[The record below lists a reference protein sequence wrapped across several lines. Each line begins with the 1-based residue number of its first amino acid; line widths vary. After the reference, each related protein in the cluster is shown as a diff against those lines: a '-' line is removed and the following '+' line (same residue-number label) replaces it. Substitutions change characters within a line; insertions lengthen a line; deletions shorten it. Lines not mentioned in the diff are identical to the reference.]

1 MYELLPDGT
10 KVDIPVDDGKAL
22 SCLCKILL
30 SKDSYLS
37 VNDVA
42 SALGISPQS
51 YGVILLN
58 GSRLAM
64 PL

>member
-42 SALGISPQS
+42 SALFC
-51 YGVILLN
+51 
-58 GSRLAM
+58 
-64 PL
+64 